1 MGILTTGHRDQTR
14 LHEEGERNKLSSFPS
29 LKTGTGRSITVPET
43 NEKVI
48 IRCENISKK
57 FKTKAVLEDISF
69 DVYRGEF
76 LSLLGPSGCGKT
88 TILRMLI
95 GIEKPTSGRILKNGE
110 DITNTPPKDRNIGIV
125 FQNYSLFPNMD
136 VYHNISY
143 ALQSRKME
151 KDDIGKKVKDI
162 IATVGLEEHI
172 YKKPR
177 QLSGGQQ
184 QRVAIART
192 LVLNPDIILF
202 DEPMSAL
209 DAEIKVVLRQQL
221 KDIQKQL
228 RITMIY
234 VTHDQEEAF
243 ALSDRIMVLNDLRI
257 AQLDTPYNLYHQP
270 ADLFVK
276 RFVVDHLDLKVR
288 SIEDSIKEVRA

>member
-1 MGILTTGHRDQTR
+1 MKNSDPVIL
-14 LHEEGERNKLSSFPS
+14 
-29 LKTGTGRSITVPET
+29 
-43 NEKVI
+43 
-48 IRCENISKK
+48 RCENLSKK
-57 FKTKAVLEDISF
+57 YKSKTVLEELSF
-69 DVYRGEF
+69 SVMRGEF

-95 GIEKPTSGRILKNGE
+95 GIEKPTGGKIIKDGI
-110 DITNTPPKDRNIGIV
+110 DITDTAPKDRNIGIV

-143 ALQSRKME
+143 ALQSRKTDRTE
-151 KDDIGKKVKDI
+151 LDRKVKEI
-162 IATVGLEEHI
+162 IGTVGLEEHV
-172 YKKPR
+172 YKKPK

-209 DAEIKVVLRQQL
+209 DAEIKVALRQQL
-221 KDIQKQL
+221 KEIQKKL
-228 RITMIY
+228 RITMVY

-243 ALSDRIMVLNDLRI
+243 ALSDRIMVLNDMRI
-257 AQLDTPYNLYHQP
+257 AQLDTPSHLYHSP
-270 ADLFVK
+270 KDPFVK
-276 RFVVDHLDLKVR
+276 RFVVDHLNAKVR
-288 SIEDSIKEVRA
+288 SIENSIAEDRTE

>member
-1 MGILTTGHRDQTR
+1 MESRD
-14 LHEEGERNKLSSFPS
+14 S
-29 LKTGTGRSITVPET
+29 
-43 NEKVI
+43 VI
-48 IRCENISKK
+48 IRCENLTKK
-57 FKTKAVLEDISF
+57 FKSKTVLEDVSF
-69 DVYRGEF
+69 TVNRGEF

-88 TILRMLI
+88 TVLRMLI
-95 GIEKPTSGRILKNGE
+95 GIEKPSSGIIFKDGV
-110 DITNTPPKDRNIGIV
+110 DITNVAPKDRNIGIV

-143 ALQSRKME
+143 ALQSRKMD
-151 KDDIGKKVKDI
+151 KDEIDRKVREI
-162 IATVGLEEHI
+162 IETVGLEEHI
-172 YKKPR
+172 YKKPK

-209 DAEIKVVLRQQL
+209 DAEIKVILRQQL
-221 KDIQKQL
+221 KEIQNKL
-228 RITMIY
+228 KITMVY

-257 AQLDTPYNLYHQP
+257 AQLDTPYNIYHHP
-270 ADLFVK
+270 ADQFVR
-276 RFVVDHLDLKVR
+276 RFVVDHLDQKVK
-288 SIEDSIKEVRA
+288 SIEGSIGNTKGGKA

>member
-1 MGILTTGHRDQTR
+1 MADA
-14 LHEEGERNKLSSFPS
+14 
-29 LKTGTGRSITVPET
+29 
-43 NEKVI
+43 I
-48 IRCENISKK
+48 IRAEHISKK
-57 FKTKAVLEDISF
+57 FKNKMVLEDISF
-69 DVYRGEF
+69 EVMRGEF

-95 GIEKPTSGRILKNGE
+95 GIEQPTSGRILKIPADENGNGTGAE
-110 DITNTPPKDRNIGIV
+110 VDITDMPPKDRNIGIV

-136 VYHNISY
+136 VYHNIAY
-143 ALQSRKME
+143 ALKSRYKKGDEIDRMVRKM
-151 KDDIGKKVKDI
+151 IS
-162 IATVGLEEHI
+162 TVGLEEHI

-209 DAEIKVVLRQQL
+209 DAEIKVALRAQL
-221 KDIQKQL
+221 KEIQREM
-228 RITMIY
+228 RITMVY

-243 ALSDRIMVLNDLRI
+243 SLSDRIMVLNDMQI
-257 AQLDTPYNLYHQP
+257 AQMDTPYNLYHHP
-270 ADLFVK
+270 ADGFVK
-276 RFVVDHLDLKVR
+276 RFVVDHLDLKVK
-288 SIEDSIKEVRA
+288 SIEDSIR

>member
-1 MGILTTGHRDQTR
+1 MEDRDA
-14 LHEEGERNKLSSFPS
+14 
-29 LKTGTGRSITVPET
+29 
-43 NEKVI
+43 VI

-57 FKTKAVLEDISF
+57 FKTKTVLEDISF
-69 DVYRGEF
+69 DIMRGEF

-95 GIEKPTSGRILKNGE
+95 GIETPSSGRIYKDGA
-110 DITNTPPKDRNIGIV
+110 DITDTPPKDRNIGIV

-143 ALQSRKME
+143 ALQSRRMP
-151 KDDIGKKVKDI
+151 KDDIDRKVREMI
-162 IATVGLEEHI
+162 GTVGLEEHI

-192 LVLNPDIILF
+192 LVLNPDVILF

-221 KDIQKQL
+221 KEIQKKL
-228 RITMIY
+228 KITMVY

-243 ALSDRIMVLNDLRI
+243 ALSDRVMVLNDLRI
-257 AQLDTPYNLYHQP
+257 AQLDTPYQLYHHP
-270 ADLFVK
+270 ADAFVK
-276 RFVVDHLDLKVR
+276 RFVVDHLDLKVK
-288 SIEDSIKEVRA
+288 SIEDSIR

>member
-1 MGILTTGHRDQTR
+1 MAGGNA
-14 LHEEGERNKLSSFPS
+14 E
-29 LKTGTGRSITVPET
+29 
-43 NEKVI
+43 VI
-48 IRCENISKK
+48 IRCEKINKK
-57 FKTKAVLEDISF
+57 FKAKTVLEDISF
-69 DVYRGEF
+69 SVKRGEF

-95 GIEKPTSGRILKNGE
+95 GIEKPTSGRIYKDGA
-110 DITNTPPKDRNIGIV
+110 DITNVAPKDRNIGIV

-143 ALQSRKME
+143 ALQAKHLE
-151 KDDIGKKVKDI
+151 KDEIDKKVKEI
-162 IATVGLEEHI
+162 IETVGLEEHI
-172 YKKPR
+172 YKKPK

-209 DAEIKVVLRQQL
+209 DADIKVVLRQQL
-221 KDIQKQL
+221 KDIQKKLQ
-228 RITMIY
+228 ITMIY

-257 AQLDTPYNLYHQP
+257 AQMDTPYNLYHHP
-270 ADLFVK
+270 ADSFVK
-276 RFVVDHLDLKVR
+276 RFIVEHLDLKVK
-288 SIEDSIKEVRA
+288 SIEDSIQ

>member
-1 MGILTTGHRDQTR
+1 M
-14 LHEEGERNKLSSFPS
+14 
-29 LKTGTGRSITVPET
+29 ET
-43 NEKVI
+43 AIV
-48 IRCENISKK
+48 RCENISKK
-57 FKTKAVLEDISF
+57 FRSKTVLEDISF
-69 DVYRGEF
+69 DIMRGEF

-95 GIEKPTSGRILKNGE
+95 GIEHPTSGRIFKNGA
-110 DITNTPPKDRNIGIV
+110 DITGTAPRDRNIGIV

-143 ALQSRKME
+143 ALSARKT
-151 KDDIGKKVKDI
+151 GKEETDRKVREI
-162 IATVGLEEHI
+162 VGAVGLEEHI

-209 DAEIKVVLRQQL
+209 DAEIKIALRQQL
-221 KDIQKQL
+221 KEIQKKFG
-228 RITMIY
+228 ITMVY

-257 AQLDTPYNLYHQP
+257 AQLDTPYNIYHNP
-270 ADLFVK
+270 ADPFVK
-276 RFVVDHLDLKVR
+276 RFVVDHLDLKVK
-288 SIEDSIKEVRA
+288 SIQESIKAGDRA

>member
-1 MGILTTGHRDQTR
+1 MGA
-14 LHEEGERNKLSSFPS
+14 EP
-29 LKTGTGRSITVPET
+29 
-43 NEKVI
+43 I
-48 IRCENISKK
+48 IRAENISKK
-57 FKTKAVLEDISF
+57 FRSKSVLEDVSF
-69 DVYRGEF
+69 EVMKGEF

-95 GIEKPTSGRILKNGE
+95 GIESPTSGRIFKNGT

-136 VYHNISY
+136 VFHNISY
-143 ALQSRKME
+143 ALQNRKL
-151 KDDIGKKVKDI
+151 GKEEINRKVREI
-162 IATVGLEEHI
+162 IETVGLEEHI
-172 YKKPR
+172 YKKPK

-221 KDIQKQL
+221 KDIQKKL
-228 RITMIY
+228 KITMIY

-243 ALSDRIMVLNDLRI
+243 ALSDRIMVINDMRI
-257 AQLDTPYNLYHQP
+257 AQLDTPYNLYHKP
-270 ADLFVK
+270 ADAFVK
-276 RFVVDHLDLKVR
+276 RFVVDHLDMKVK
-288 SIEDSIKEVRA
+288 SIEDSIQ

>member
-1 MGILTTGHRDQTR
+1 MAGEPILR
-14 LHEEGERNKLSSFPS
+14 
-29 LKTGTGRSITVPET
+29 V
-43 NEKVI
+43 
-48 IRCENISKK
+48 ENLSKK
-57 FKTKAVLEDISF
+57 FKAKTVLEEVSF
-69 DVYRGEF
+69 DVMRGEF

-95 GIEKPTSGRILKNGE
+95 GIEKPTGGSILKDGK
-110 DITNTPPKDRNIGIV
+110 DITDAAPKDRNIGIV

-143 ALQSRKME
+143 ALQSRKTE
-151 KDDIGKKVKDI
+151 KEEIHRKVREI
-162 IATVGLEEHI
+162 IETVGLEEHI

-221 KDIQKQL
+221 KEIQKKL
-228 RITMIY
+228 KITMIY

-243 ALSDRIMVLNDLRI
+243 ALSDRIMVINDMKI
-257 AQLDTPYNLYHQP
+257 AQLDTPRQIYHHP
-270 ADLFVK
+270 ADAFVK
-276 RFVVDHLDLKVR
+276 RFIVDHLDMKVK
-288 SIEDSIKEVRA
+288 SIEDSIQ

>member
-1 MGILTTGHRDQTR
+1 MSEAT
-14 LHEEGERNKLSSFPS
+14 KP
-29 LKTGTGRSITVPET
+29 
-43 NEKVI
+43 VI

-57 FKTKAVLEDISF
+57 FKSKAVLEDISF
-69 DVYRGEF
+69 NVYRGEF

-95 GIEKPTSGRILKNGE
+95 GIEKPTSGRILKDE
-110 DITNTPPKDRNIGIV
+110 VDITNTPPKDRNIGIV

-143 ALQSRKME
+143 ALRSRKME
-151 KDDIGKKVKDI
+151 KDEIDKKVKDI
-162 IATVGLEEHI
+162 ISTVGLEEHI

-221 KDIQKQL
+221 KEIQKQMK
-228 RITMIY
+228 ITMIY

-243 ALSDRIMVLNDLRI
+243 ALSDRIMVLNDLQI
-257 AQLDTPYNLYHQP
+257 AQLDTPYNLYHHP
-270 ADLFVK
+270 ADPFVK
-276 RFVVDHLDLKVR
+276 RFVVDHLDLKVQ

>member
-1 MGILTTGHRDQTR
+1 MDA
-14 LHEEGERNKLSSFPS
+14 
-29 LKTGTGRSITVPET
+29 
-43 NEKVI
+43 EKSDVI
-48 IRCENISKK
+48 IRCESINKK
-57 FKTKAVLEDISF
+57 FKTKTVLEDVSF
-69 DVYRGEF
+69 EVNRGEF

-95 GIEKPTSGRILKNGE
+95 GIEKPSSGRIIKNGE
-110 DITNTPPKDRNIGIV
+110 DITDTPPKDRNIGIV

-143 ALQSRKME
+143 ALQSRKVSKE
-151 KDDIGKKVKDI
+151 EIDKKVREMI
-162 IATVGLEEHI
+162 ETVGLEEHI

-209 DAEIKVVLRQQL
+209 DAEIKVVLREQL
-221 KDIQKQL
+221 KEIQKKL
-228 RITMIY
+228 KITMIY

-257 AQLDTPYNLYHQP
+257 AQLDTPYNLYHHP
-270 ADLFVK
+270 ADAFVK
-276 RFVVDHLDLKVR
+276 RFIVDHLDMKVQ
-288 SIEDSIKEVRA
+288 SIEQSIAEGKA

>member
-1 MGILTTGHRDQTR
+1 MS
-14 LHEEGERNKLSSFPS
+14 EP
-29 LKTGTGRSITVPET
+29 
-43 NEKVI
+43 I
-48 IRCENISKK
+48 IRVEKINKK
-57 FKTKAVLEDISF
+57 FKSKTVLEDVSF
-69 DVYRGEF
+69 EVVHGEF

-95 GIEKPTSGRILKNGE
+95 GIEQPTTGCIYKNGV
-110 DITNTPPKDRNIGIV
+110 DITNTRPKDRNIGIV

-136 VYHNISY
+136 VYHNIAY
-143 ALQSRKME
+143 ALQAKHMK
-151 KDDIGKKVKDI
+151 KDEIDRRVREMIE
-162 IATVGLEEHI
+162 TVGLEEHI
-172 YKKPR
+172 YKKPK

-209 DAEIKVVLRQQL
+209 DAEIKVALRSQL
-221 KDIQKQL
+221 KEIQKKMK
-228 RITMIY
+228 ITMIY

-257 AQLDTPYNLYHQP
+257 AQLDTPYNLYHHP
-270 ADLFVK
+270 ADPFVK
-276 RFVVDHLDLKVR
+276 RFIADHLEMKVK
-288 SIEDSIKEVRA
+288 SIEENIR

>member
-1 MGILTTGHRDQTR
+1 MG
-14 LHEEGERNKLSSFPS
+14 EENS
-29 LKTGTGRSITVPET
+29 TA
-43 NEKVI
+43 I
-48 IRCENISKK
+48 IRCEHIHKKYKSK
-57 FKTKAVLEDISF
+57 TVLEDISF
-69 DVYRGEF
+69 DIRRGEF

-95 GIEKPTSGRILKNGE
+95 GIERPTSGKIIKDGA
-110 DITNTPPKDRNIGIV
+110 DITDTAPKDRNIGIV

-143 ALQSRKME
+143 ALQSRKLNKE
-151 KDDIGKKVKDI
+151 EIDRKVKEI
-162 IATVGLEEHI
+162 VETVDLGEHI
-172 YKKPR
+172 YKKPK

-209 DAEIKVVLRQQL
+209 DAEIKLVLRQQL
-221 KDIQKQL
+221 KEIQKKL
-228 RITMIY
+228 RITMVY

-243 ALSDRIMVLNDLRI
+243 ALSDRIMVLNDLQI
-257 AQLDTPYNLYHQP
+257 AQLDTPYQIYHNP
-270 ADLFVK
+270 ADAFVR
-276 RFVVDHLDLKVR
+276 RFVVDHLNRKVK
-288 SIEDSIKEVRA
+288 SIEDSIKEDRT

>member
-1 MGILTTGHRDQTR
+1 MS
-14 LHEEGERNKLSSFPS
+14 EANKA
-29 LKTGTGRSITVPET
+29 
-43 NEKVI
+43 VI

-57 FKTKAVLEDISF
+57 FKSKAVLEDITF

-95 GIEKPTSGRILKNGE
+95 GIEKPTSGRILKNDI
-110 DITNTPPKDRNIGIV
+110 DITFTQPKDRNIGIV

-151 KDDIGKKVKDI
+151 KDEIDKKVKEI
-162 IATVGLEEHI
+162 IETVGLEEHI

-221 KDIQKQL
+221 KDIQKKL
-228 RITMIY
+228 KITMIY

-243 ALSDRIMVLNDLRI
+243 ALSDRIMVLNDMQI
-257 AQLDTPYNLYHQP
+257 AQLDTPYNLYHNP
-270 ADLFVK
+270 ADPFVK
-276 RFVVDHLDLKVR
+276 RFVVDHLDLKVK
-288 SIEDSIKEVRA
+288 SIEDNIKEVRA

>member
-1 MGILTTGHRDQTR
+1 MS
-14 LHEEGERNKLSSFPS
+14 EANKA
-29 LKTGTGRSITVPET
+29 
-43 NEKVI
+43 VI

-57 FKTKAVLEDISF
+57 FKSKAVLEDITF

-95 GIEKPTSGRILKNGE
+95 GIEKPTSGRILKNDV
-110 DITNTPPKDRNIGIV
+110 DITFTQPKDRNIGIV

-151 KDDIGKKVKDI
+151 KDEIDKKVKEI
-162 IATVGLEEHI
+162 IETVGLEEHI

-221 KDIQKQL
+221 KDIQKKL
-228 RITMIY
+228 KITMIY

-243 ALSDRIMVLNDLRI
+243 ALSDRIMVLNDMQI
-257 AQLDTPYNLYHQP
+257 AQLDTPYNLYHNP
-270 ADLFVK
+270 ADPFVK
-276 RFVVDHLDLKVR
+276 RFVVDHLDLKVK
-288 SIEDSIKEVRA
+288 SIEDNIKEVRA

>member
-1 MGILTTGHRDQTR
+1 MA
-14 LHEEGERNKLSSFPS
+14 
-29 LKTGTGRSITVPET
+29 VP
-43 NEKVI
+43 I
-48 IRCENISKK
+48 IRAENISKK
-57 FKTKAVLEDISF
+57 FKSKTVLEDISF
-69 DVYRGEF
+69 EIIKGEF

-95 GIEKPTSGRILKNGE
+95 GIEQPSSGHIFKDGI
-110 DITNTPPKDRNIGIV
+110 DITHTAPKDRNIGIV

-143 ALQSRKME
+143 ALQARKT
-151 KDDIGKKVKDI
+151 GKQETDRKVKEI
-162 IATVGLEEHI
+162 IETVGLGEHI
-172 YKKPR
+172 YKKPK

-221 KDIQKQL
+221 KEIQKKL
-228 RITMIY
+228 KITMVY

-243 ALSDRIMVLNDLRI
+243 ALSDRIMVINDLKI
-257 AQLDTPYNLYHQP
+257 AQLDTPYNIYHNP
-270 ADLFVK
+270 ADAFVK
-276 RFVVDHLDLKVR
+276 RFVVDHLDMKVK
-288 SIEDSIKEVRA
+288 SIEESIQ

>member
-1 MGILTTGHRDQTR
+1 MG
-14 LHEEGERNKLSSFPS
+14 EENA
-29 LKTGTGRSITVPET
+29 TA
-43 NEKVI
+43 I
-48 IRCENISKK
+48 IRCEHIHKKYKSK
-57 FKTKAVLEDISF
+57 TVLEDISF
-69 DVYRGEF
+69 DIRRGEF

-95 GIEKPTSGRILKNGE
+95 GIERPTSGKIIKDGA
-110 DITNTPPKDRNIGIV
+110 DITDTAPKDRNIGIV

-143 ALQSRKME
+143 ALQSRKLNKE
-151 KDDIGKKVKDI
+151 EIDRKVKEI
-162 IATVGLEEHI
+162 VETVDLGEHI
-172 YKKPR
+172 YKKPK

-209 DAEIKVVLRQQL
+209 DAEIKLVLRQQL
-221 KDIQKQL
+221 KEIQKKL
-228 RITMIY
+228 RITMVY

-243 ALSDRIMVLNDLRI
+243 ALSDRIMVLNDLQI
-257 AQLDTPYNLYHQP
+257 AQLDTPYQIYHNP
-270 ADLFVK
+270 ADAFVR
-276 RFVVDHLDLKVR
+276 RFVVDHLNRKVK
-288 SIEDSIKEVRA
+288 SIEDSIKEDRT

>member
-1 MGILTTGHRDQTR
+1 MA
-14 LHEEGERNKLSSFPS
+14 EP
-29 LKTGTGRSITVPET
+29 
-43 NEKVI
+43 I
-48 IRCENISKK
+48 IQAINISKK
-57 FKTKAVLEDISF
+57 FKSKTVLEDISF
-69 DVYRGEF
+69 DVNRGEF

-95 GIEKPTSGRILKNGE
+95 GIEKPTSGKILKDGT
-110 DITNTPPKDRNIGIV
+110 DITYASPKDRNIGIV

-143 ALQSRKME
+143 ALQSKHME
-151 KDDIGKKVKDI
+151 KDEIDRKVKEI
-162 IATVGLEEHI
+162 IETVGLEEHI
-172 YKKPR
+172 YKKPK

-209 DAEIKVVLRQQL
+209 DAEIKLVLRQLL
-221 KDIQKQL
+221 KDIQKKL
-228 RITMIY
+228 KITMIY

-243 ALSDRIMVLNDLRI
+243 ALSDRIMVLNDLKI
-257 AQLDTPYNLYHQP
+257 AQLDTPNNLYHHP
-270 ADLFVK
+270 ADAFVK
-276 RFVVDHLDLKVR
+276 RFVVDHLNLKVK
-288 SIEDSIKEVRA
+288 SIEDSIGENI

>member
-1 MGILTTGHRDQTR
+1 MD
-14 LHEEGERNKLSSFPS
+14 N
-29 LKTGTGRSITVPET
+29 
-43 NEKVI
+43 VI
-48 IRCENISKK
+48 ISCENINKK
-57 FKTKAVLEDISF
+57 FKSKTVLEDVSF
-69 DVYRGEF
+69 EIQRGEF

-95 GIEKPTSGRILKNGE
+95 GIEKPSSGRIIKDGV
-110 DITNTPPKDRNIGIV
+110 DITDTAPKDRNIGIV

-143 ALQSRKME
+143 ALQSKKDENGRKTSQDE
-151 KDDIGKKVKDI
+151 IDRKVKGI
-162 IATVGLEEHI
+162 IETVGLEEHV
-172 YKKPR
+172 YKKPK

-221 KDIQKQL
+221 KEIQKQL
-228 RITMIY
+228 KITMVY

-243 ALSDRIMVLNDLRI
+243 ALSDRIMVLHDLRI
-257 AQLDTPYNLYHQP
+257 AQLDTTYNLYHHP
-270 ADLFVK
+270 ADAFVK
-276 RFVVDHLDLKVR
+276 RFVVDHLDLKVK
-288 SIEDSIKEVRA
+288 SIEESIKEEKA